1 MKDRVLGQCRT
12 VSWTPCRL
20 RQCGRWRWAAA
31 LLLVLS
37 SSGCRERST
46 QCPTCDA
53 VVVAAM
59 GEPATLF
66 PPFVEQTVGRDI
78 SDLVFERLAD
88 LAPSAAPIDTAGYR
102 PRLASRWE
110 RLDSLTWRF
119 HLRPG
124 ARWHDGQPVTA
135 EDVRFSFEAYGDS
148 TIGAT
153 GWPAGTGR
161 IRVIVE
167 DPNTFR
173 LRFAEP
179 SSEQLF
185 DATYRVRVIPKHV
198 WASIPTSRWRADS
211 SLTHLVGSGPFRV
224 REWRRG
230 QHLIL
235 EATSSGLRSPV
246 RRVVWRFTEDADAAV
261 NLLLSHEADL
271 VETVGVPDRTRVGAD
286 TSFRLTPYPGAVYGY
301 VGFRL
306 ADSMGRPH
314 PVLGDRQVR
323 RALAEA
329 VNRPELAAALFGAG
343 TRIPPGPMSQLLWIW
358 DAGIRTVPFDTASA
372 ARVLRASHGPG
383 HRVRFDVLVPATSS
397 IRRHAALALQEAWR
411 RVGVEATITTV
422 DFPIFQERLRQGRF
436 DAYIGAYL
444 DEPSPRGLAEQWS
457 RAGWADL
464 NYGHYGNPVFD
475 SLLHAAQKD
484 GDVAVAKRH
493 WREAMDT
500 LNADVPAIFLYAPSN
515 VAAVHQRLTGFV
527 VDPYSWLSGLQASRI
542 DDRIAR

>member
-1 MKDRVLGQCRT
+1 MKDRVLG
-12 VSWTPCRL
+12 
-20 RQCGRWRWAAA
+20 RWRWPAA

-37 SSGCRERST
+37 STGCRERST
-46 QCPTCDA
+46 PCSTCDA

-119 HLRPG
+119 HLRTG
-124 ARWHDGQPVTA
+124 ARWHDGQPMTA

-167 DPNTFR
+167 DPSTFR
-173 LRFAEP
+173 VRFAEP
-179 SSEQLF
+179 SPEQLF

-198 WASIPTSRWRADS
+198 WAEIPTSRWRADS

-235 EATSSGLRSPV
+235 EATPSNRSPV
-246 RRVVWRFTEDADAAV
+246 RRVIWRFTENADAAV

-271 VETVGVPDRTRVGAD
+271 VETVGVPDRARVGAD
-286 TSFRLTPYPGAVYGY
+286 TSFRLAPYRGAVYGY

-314 PVLGDRQVR
+314 PVLGDRQLR

-329 VNRPELAAALFGAG
+329 VNRPELATALFGAG

-358 DAGIRTVPFDTASA
+358 DAGIRTLPFDTVSA
-372 ARVLRASHGPG
+372 ARALRARHGPG

-397 IRRHAALALQEAWR
+397 IRRQAALALQEAWR
-411 RVGVEATITTV
+411 RVGVEGTITTV
-422 DFPIFQERLRQGRF
+422 DFPIFQERLRQGKF

-444 DEPSPRGLAEQWS
+444 DEPSPRGLGEQWS

-464 NYGHYGNPVFD
+464 NYGHYGSPAFD
-475 SLLHAAQKD
+475 SLLHAAQND

-515 VAAVHQRLTGFV
+515 VAAVHQRLAGFV
-527 VDPYSWLSGLQASRI
+527 VDPYSWLSGLQALRI
-542 DDRIAR
+542 DYRIPR